1 MKKTTGILSAVALA
15 LLLWA
20 VALWLL
26 PFGGYKKNMKET
38 RYGLNE
44 GMEVVE
50 QIVAKGQRQYVVEDA
65 QGNTLFRI
73 PLRGCMIDTRFRGGR
88 RFAPPSDTQ
97 LLRASA
103 HGIHYEGHR
112 LP

>member
-73 PLRGCMIDTRFRGGR
+73 PLRGCMIDRC
-88 RFAPPSDTQ
+88 FAPPSDTQ
-97 LLRASA
+97 LLRALP
-103 HGIHYEGHR
+103 HRLHHQGHR
-112 LP
+112 LPEAGV

>member
-1 MKKTTGILSAVALA
+1 MSAFVLILS
-15 LLLWA
+15 LWA

-65 QGNTLFRI
+65 QGLS
-73 PLRGCMIDTRFRGGR
+73 L
-88 RFAPPSDTQ
+88 
-97 LLRASA
+97 
-103 HGIHYEGHR
+103 IHI
-112 LP
+112 